1 MLKKSSTAKA
11 VEVLSDL
18 NDELKSAVVVAEAST
33 KAMARSVLIGTIPII
48 ELGAIVAISLLIA
61 QIPLKLIRRAS
72 NG

>member
-48 ELGAIVAISLLIA
+48 ELGAIVAISLLLA